1 MEKISYEARASITRL
16 VNFLPTLQWT
26 LPKHQNLN
34 LLFQHRTVFTGG
46 EDGQVKAWRMP
57 SDDTVAMDEPLS
69 EESSQQIKKR
79 KKQAKSPESEKKAR
93 FKPY

>member
-1 MEKISYEARASITRL
+1 MEKISYEARASITRS
-16 VNFLPTLQWT
+16 VNFLPTLQWK
-26 LPKHQNLN
+26 LPKHQHLN
-34 LLFQHRTVFTGG
+34 LLFQRRTVFTGG